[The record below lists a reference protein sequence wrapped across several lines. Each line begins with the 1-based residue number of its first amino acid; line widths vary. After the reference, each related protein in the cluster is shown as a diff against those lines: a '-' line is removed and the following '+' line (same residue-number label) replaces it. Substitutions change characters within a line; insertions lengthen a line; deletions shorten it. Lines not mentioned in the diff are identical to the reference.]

1 MRFLSA
7 ALISTLLTAGS
18 ALSQEAQPK
27 AITATLDLS
36 YYQNAWGL
44 KVKSSTV
51 DFLDQKLPDGSMRS
65 VARISYTLEFGRDI
79 VNYDLDELQRTL
91 VFRRDG
97 EERKVRHIF
106 FDEDNVAFF
115 VQYAYQFL
123 DGDVSGVQGESF
135 RIILELR
142 PDVVQ
147 LSKRI
152 VARPGLGH
160 R

>member
-7 ALISTLLTAGS
+7 FIITFATAGL
-18 ALSQEAQPK
+18 AFSQEGQPK
-27 AITATLDLS
+27 AVTATLDLS
-36 YYQNAWGL
+36 YYQNAWGM
-44 KVKSSTV
+44 KVKSTTL
-51 DFLDQKLPDGSMRS
+51 DFLDQKMPDGSMRS

-79 VNYDLDELQRTL
+79 VNYDLDELQRTV
-91 VFRRDG
+91 VFRKDG
-97 EERKVRHIF
+97 EERKIRHIF

-123 DGDVSGVQGESF
+123 DGDVSGVKGESF

-147 LSKRI
+147 ASKRI